1 LYEEPDIR
9 RPTSTKSPAET
20 GGSKVRWR
28 LFNGDA
34 DPEKAKLT
42 VSLRFGLDV
51 TLLEVRTTGGGL
63 LVGPVPE
70 KGEGE

>member
-1 LYEEPDIR
+1 MKDAAFHAA
-9 RPTSTKSPAET
+9 TSR
-20 GGSKVRWR
+20 KVRWCG
-28 LFNGDA
+28 FPPNF

-51 TLLEVRTTGGGL
+51 TLLEVKRTGGAL

-70 KGEGE
+70 KEEE